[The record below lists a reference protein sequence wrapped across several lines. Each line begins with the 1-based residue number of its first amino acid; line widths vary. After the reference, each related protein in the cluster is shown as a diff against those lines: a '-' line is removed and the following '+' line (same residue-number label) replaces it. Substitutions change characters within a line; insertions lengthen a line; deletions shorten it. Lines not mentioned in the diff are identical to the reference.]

1 MRLLT
6 EGAIGLAPVDQP
18 MTKGHLAMT
27 LRPNGRER
35 ERKLLRILK
44 RVRVHPPSSLRGL
57 GISYPVSKYF
67 VAATITRLRIARIAY
82 CHGGTRD
89 FQNKFRNTAERRCDA
104 KTKFK
109 IKTGAGHHPVR
120 LISITTANSRLLG
133 DRETTAPKVTVST
146 LPL

>member
-27 LRPNGRER
+27 RWPNGRER
-35 ERKLLRILK
+35 ERKLSRISK
-44 RVRVHPPSSLRGL
+44 VRALHPLSLLRGL

-82 CHGGTRD
+82 CCGGTRD
-89 FQNKFRNTAERRCDA
+89 FRNISNSA
-104 KTKFK
+104 
-109 IKTGAGHHPVR
+109 
-120 LISITTANSRLLG
+120 LIFYYQLRFFVYYNS
-133 DRETTAPKVTVST
+133 
-146 LPL
+146 

>member
-1 MRLLT
+1 
-6 EGAIGLAPVDQP
+6 
-18 MTKGHLAMT
+18 MT

-82 CHGGTRD
+82 WLYGTRY
-89 FQNKFRNTAERRCDA
+89 FEYIF
-104 KTKFK
+104 
-109 IKTGAGHHPVR
+109 GALHELKHP
-120 LISITTANSRLLG
+120 
-133 DRETTAPKVTVST
+133 
-146 LPL
+146 